1 MIQKSSEKS
10 SENFVCKCC
19 DYKTSRKSQYE
30 RHLLTQK
37 HKNRENDTN
46 DTKKVPNT
54 PEMFRCVCGKIYS
67 HKQNL
72 YRHIKTCKEFKEPK
86 EKNSGNN
93 NVMTNDNMTNN
104 NNITN
109 DVMTNDVIQKLVNE
123 NSEIKSILF
132 KQFETFREQQEAVQI
147 ENKEL
152 RNQIS
157 ELIPKVGN
165 NNVINNTINSKQKFN
180 INIFLNETCKDA
192 LTINEFIDKIKVSL
206 DNLMVTKDKGISEGV
221 SSIFIENMNK
231 LSLHE
236 RPMHCT
242 DMKREILYIKYD
254 HDKDDGWGKDE
265 ENKNLK
271 EAISKVTHY
280 QRQNLDKWIK
290 EHPNWENN
298 SGEQAEY
305 MRLVKSCTEDCKEDK
320 VIKKLCNSVFIN
332 IDDNTS

>member
-10 SENFVCKCC
+10 SENYICYCC

-46 DTKKVPNT
+46 DTKKVPT
-54 PEMFRCVCGKIYS
+54 EVEIFKCYCGKKYS

-72 YRHIKTCKEFKEPK
+72 YRHQKTCKGLVKKDE
-86 EKNSGNN
+86 NI
-93 NVMTNDNMTNN
+93 TTNN
-104 NNITN
+104 KKDN
-109 DVMTNDVIQKLVNE
+109 DVSTNDVIQKLVNE

-132 KQFETFREQQEAVQI
+132 KQFETFKEQQEAVQI

-165 NNVINNTINSKQKFN
+165 NNVVNNTINSKQKFN

-206 DNLMVTKDKGISEGV
+206 DNLIVTRDKGISEGV

-242 DMKREILYIKYD
+242 DMKRETLYIKYD
-254 HDKDDGWGKDE
+254 HDKDDGWARDE

-332 IDDNTS
+332 IDDNGN

>member
-1 MIQKSSEKS
+1 M
-10 SENFVCKCC
+10 
-19 DYKTSRKSQYE
+19 
-30 RHLLTQK
+30 
-37 HKNRENDTN
+37 
-46 DTKKVPNT
+46 
-54 PEMFRCVCGKIYS
+54 
-67 HKQNL
+67 
-72 YRHIKTCKEFKEPK
+72 YRHQKTCKGIVIKDEKKYEIK
-86 EKNSGNN
+86 SKNSKK
-93 NVMTNDNMTNN
+93 DHD
-104 NNITN
+104 ISS
-109 DVMTNDVIQKLVNE
+109 DDIIQKLVNE

-132 KQFETFREQQEAVQI
+132 KQFETFKEQQEAVQI

-165 NNVINNTINSKQKFN
+165 NNVVNNTINSKQKFN

-206 DNLMVTKDKGISEGV
+206 DNLIVTRDKGISEGV

-242 DMKREILYIKYD
+242 DMKRETLYIKYD
-254 HDKDDGWGKDE
+254 HDKDDGWARDE

-332 IDDNTS
+332 IDDNGN

>member
-10 SENFVCKCC
+10 SELFKCKCC
-19 DYKTSRKSQYE
+19 DYTTSRKSQYD
-30 RHLLTQK
+30 RHLTTQK

-46 DTKKVPNT
+46 DYKKVPKSS
-54 PEMFRCVCGKIYS
+54 ELHECICGKSYT
-67 HKQNL
+67 HKTNL
-72 YRHIKTCKEFKEPK
+72 YRHQKTCKQCNK
-86 EKNSGNN
+86 GLINN
-93 NVMTNDNMTNN
+93 YDCKKMP
-104 NNITN
+104 N
-109 DVMTNDVIQKLVNE
+109 DVTSDVIQKLVHE
-123 NSEIKSILF
+123 NTEIKSILF
-132 KQFETFREQQEAVQI
+132 KQFEAFKEQQEAVEI

-165 NNVINNTINSKQKFN
+165 NNIVNNTINSKQKFN

-206 DNLMVTKDKGISEGV
+206 DNLIVTRDKGISEGV
-221 SSIFIENMNK
+221 SNIFIENMNK

-242 DMKREILYIKYD
+242 DMKRETVYIKCD
-254 HDKDDGWGKDE
+254 NDKDDGWSRDD

-298 SGEQAEY
+298 SNEQEEY

-320 VIKKLCNSVFIN
+320 VIKKLCNSVYIN
-332 IDDNTS
+332 IDEKQ